1 MDTTNITPEDE
12 HAAMATMVLI
22 QTIIYGEAIGD
33 ALGVP
38 YEFRER
44 GTFTCTGM
52 VGGGA
57 HRQPAG
63 TYSDDTALMLATLD
77 SLLSCDGTVNEDDMR
92 VRFLAWLDDGKY
104 SADGT
109 VFDVGGATQRA
120 LRAGRGMSG
129 ERDNGNGSL
138 MRIVPCALF
147 DLSDSDIRR
156 ASAVTHAHPIS
167 MDACVTLVHIAREL
181 IDMVDVREALA
192 HNGFDGLWHKSRNEI
207 ESDGFVLHTLE
218 AALWCLCTTQS
229 YADCVLEAV
238 NLGSDTDTTAAVA
251 GALAAIVYG
260 FEDEGEPS
268 GIPEEWMDAL
278 RGQEQ
283 FLDVILG
290 GPEDVETDPNGAYG
304 DDPLSDERMPLDLDG
319 DQLVASTSSA
329 GLDLFDDARDLCSQA
344 AMMSDEET
352 RAQSFAQAAETLIKA
367 YQVGMFEAAQV
378 LGILYYERHVQAAD
392 ADAQAFLWFGR
403 GCEHGLADCACYLGD
418 MLRDGRGPDH
428 EPDAQAALDYY
439 NLAFDLAQERFDLD
453 DLDDLASFA
462 IIALRLGESYERR
475 VQDGLD
481 SAQAGDF
488 AFMHYAMAATIAE
501 RVVRLGARALG
512 KELRLAQDGVERM
525 RPYASPESLEHE
537 RM

>member
-1 MDTTNITPEDE
+1 MSTTDITPEDE
-12 HAAMATMVLI
+12 HAAMATMVLM

-120 LRAGRGMSG
+120 LRAGHGMSG

-218 AALWCLCTTQS
+218 AALWCL
-229 YADCVLEAV
+229 
-238 NLGSDTDTTAAVA
+238 
-251 GALAAIVYG
+251 
-260 FEDEGEPS
+260 
-268 GIPEEWMDAL
+268 
-278 RGQEQ
+278 
-283 FLDVILG
+283 
-290 GPEDVETDPNGAYG
+290 
-304 DDPLSDERMPLDLDG
+304 
-319 DQLVASTSSA
+319 
-329 GLDLFDDARDLCSQA
+329 
-344 AMMSDEET
+344 
-352 RAQSFAQAAETLIKA
+352 
-367 YQVGMFEAAQV
+367 
-378 LGILYYERHVQAAD
+378 
-392 ADAQAFLWFGR
+392 
-403 GCEHGLADCACYLGD
+403 
-418 MLRDGRGPDH
+418 
-428 EPDAQAALDYY
+428 
-439 NLAFDLAQERFDLD
+439 
-453 DLDDLASFA
+453 
-462 IIALRLGESYERR
+462 
-475 VQDGLD
+475 
-481 SAQAGDF
+481 
-488 AFMHYAMAATIAE
+488 
-501 RVVRLGARALG
+501 
-512 KELRLAQDGVERM
+512 
-525 RPYASPESLEHE
+525 
-537 RM
+537 

>member
-12 HAAMATMVLI
+12 HAVMATMVLK

-120 LRAGRGMSG
+120 LRAGHGMSG

-167 MDACVTLVHIAREL
+167 MDACVTLVHVAREL

-218 AALWCLCTTQS
+218 AALWCLCTTHS
-229 YADCVLEAV
+229 YADCVVEAV

-251 GALAAIVYG
+251 GALAALVYG

-304 DDPLSDERMPLDLDG
+304 DDPL
-319 DQLVASTSSA
+319 VTSISSK
-329 GLDLFDDARDLCSQA
+329 GLDLFDQARDLCSRA
-344 AMMSDEET
+344 AMTADAGT
-352 RAQSFAQAAETLIKA
+352 RAQLFAQGADLLTEA
-367 YQVGMFEAAQV
+367 YGAGMFEAAQV
-378 LGILYYERHVQAAD
+378 LGILYYERHVQVAD

-501 RVVRLGARALG
+501 RVVRLGACALG

>member
-1 MDTTNITPEDE
+1 
-12 HAAMATMVLI
+12 
-22 QTIIYGEAIGD
+22 
-33 ALGVP
+33 
-38 YEFRER
+38 
-44 GTFTCTGM
+44 
-52 VGGGA
+52 
-57 HRQPAG
+57 
-63 TYSDDTALMLATLD
+63 
-77 SLLSCDGTVNEDDMR
+77 
-92 VRFLAWLDDGKY
+92 
-104 SADGT
+104 
-109 VFDVGGATQRA
+109 
-120 LRAGRGMSG
+120 
-129 ERDNGNGSL
+129 
-138 MRIVPCALF
+138 
-147 DLSDSDIRR
+147 
-156 ASAVTHAHPIS
+156 
-167 MDACVTLVHIAREL
+167 
-181 IDMVDVREALA
+181 
-192 HNGFDGLWHKSRNEI
+192 
-207 ESDGFVLHTLE
+207 
-218 AALWCLCTTQS
+218 
-229 YADCVLEAV
+229 
-238 NLGSDTDTTAAVA
+238 
-251 GALAAIVYG
+251 
-260 FEDEGEPS
+260 
-268 GIPEEWMDAL
+268 MDAL

-304 DDPLSDERMPLDLDG
+304 DDPLSGERMPLDLDG

-367 YQVGMFEAAQV
+367 YQVGIFEAAQV

-418 MLRDGRGPDH
+418 MLRDGRGPDR

-439 NLAFDLAQERFDLD
+439 NLAFDLAQERFDLE

>member
-1 MDTTNITPEDE
+1 
-12 HAAMATMVLI
+12 
-22 QTIIYGEAIGD
+22 
-33 ALGVP
+33 
-38 YEFRER
+38 
-44 GTFTCTGM
+44 
-52 VGGGA
+52 
-57 HRQPAG
+57 
-63 TYSDDTALMLATLD
+63 
-77 SLLSCDGTVNEDDMR
+77 
-92 VRFLAWLDDGKY
+92 
-104 SADGT
+104 
-109 VFDVGGATQRA
+109 
-120 LRAGRGMSG
+120 
-129 ERDNGNGSL
+129 
-138 MRIVPCALF
+138 
-147 DLSDSDIRR
+147 
-156 ASAVTHAHPIS
+156 

-260 FEDEGEPS
+260 FEDEEEPG

-475 VQDGLD
+475 VQDGPD

-488 AFMHYAMAATIAE
+488 AFMHYAMAVTIAE